1 MMELWQKNLY
11 SLWVAQF
18 VAAVGLSMVIP
29 FLPFYLRELG
39 ITEKQAVKLWS
50 GLLFSAPFI
59 VAAFLQPLWGIL
71 GDRYGRK
78 PMVVRAMIGLALAN
92 ILMGFAG
99 TAPQL
104 LALRFFQ
111 GSLSGFVAP
120 SLALLACCTPEQ
132 KTGQALGTLQSALV
146 TGMIVGPLLGGLLGH
161 FMGYRPIFFWTGFF
175 CLAAGL
181 VVIGFVKENFIKQ
194 EAAKDSRLGSRLLQ
208 NFRYVLGSP
217 DLRSTLFLLI
227 IVQFSVMI
235 VAPFL
240 SLYVEFLKAS
250 PDYVA
255 LMTGIVFGITGL
267 TNAATAPFWGNRAD
281 RIGYWK
287 VLRYSLTG
295 MTVFF
300 LPQAFVTNAYQLLIF
315 RAGLGVFL
323 GGVLPTINTIVQR
336 STGAKDRG
344 GIYGIFQSGLL
355 IGNMAGPLI
364 GGLLA
369 AYLGLRSI
377 FMITT
382 GMFLL
387 VSLWERRANHNS
399 RSFPVI

>member
-1 MMELWQKNLY
+1 MELWQKNLY
-11 SLWVAQF
+11 SLWGAQF

-39 ITEKQAVKLWS
+39 IIEKQAVKLWS

-59 VAAFLQPLWGIL
+59 VAAFLQPFWGIL

-78 PMVVRAMIGLALAN
+78 PMVVRAMVGLALAN
-92 ILMGFAG
+92 VLMGFAR

-120 SLALLACCTPEQ
+120 SLALLASCTPEQ

-146 TGMIVGPLLGGLLGH
+146 TGMIVGPLLGGLLAH

-175 CLAAGL
+175 CLVAAL

-217 DLRSTLFLLI
+217 DLRSILFLLI

-255 LMTGIVFGITGL
+255 LMTGMVFGITGV

-287 VLRYSLTG
+287 ILRYSLSG
-295 MTVFF
+295 MTLFF
-300 LPQAFVTNAYQLLIF
+300 LPQAFVTNSYQLLIL

-336 STGAKDRG
+336 FTAEKDRG

-355 IGNMAGPLI
+355 IGNMAGPLV
-364 GGLLA
+364 GGVLA

-399 RSFPVI
+399 RSVPVI

>member
-1 MMELWQKNLY
+1 MELWQKNLY
-11 SLWVAQF
+11 SLWGAQF

-50 GLLFSAPFI
+50 GLLFSAPFM
-59 VAAFLQPLWGIL
+59 VAAFLQPFWGIL

-78 PMVVRAMIGLALAN
+78 PMVVRAMVGLALAHV
-92 ILMGFAG
+92 LMGFAR

-120 SLALLACCTPEQ
+120 SLALLASCTPEQ

-146 TGMIVGPLLGGLLGH
+146 TGMIVGPLLGGLLAH
-161 FMGYRPIFFWTGFF
+161 FMGYRPIFFWTGFL
-175 CLAAGL
+175 CLAAAL
-181 VVIGFVKENFIKQ
+181 VVIGFVKENFIKPG
-194 EAAKDSRLGSRLLQ
+194 AAKDSRLGSRLLQ
-208 NFRYVLGSP
+208 NFRYVLHSP
-217 DLRSTLFLLI
+217 DLRSILFLLI

-240 SLYVEFLKAS
+240 SLYVELLKAS
-250 PDYVA
+250 PDYIA
-255 LMTGIVFGITGL
+255 LITGMVFGITGV
-267 TNAATAPFWGNRAD
+267 TNAATAPYWGNRAD
-281 RIGYWK
+281 SVGYWK
-287 VLRYSLTG
+287 ILRYSLTG
-295 MTVFF
+295 MTLFF
-300 LPQAFVTNAYQLLIF
+300 LPQAFVTNSYQLLIL

-336 STGAKDRG
+336 FTAEKDRG

-355 IGNMAGPLI
+355 IGNMAGPLV
-364 GGLLA
+364 GGVLA

-399 RSFPVI
+399 RSVPVI

>member
-1 MMELWQKNLY
+1 MELWQKNLY
-11 SLWVAQF
+11 SLWGAQF

-59 VAAFLQPLWGIL
+59 VAAFLQPFWGIL

-78 PMVVRAMIGLALAN
+78 PMVVRAMVGLALAN
-92 ILMGFAG
+92 VLMGFAR

-120 SLALLACCTPEQ
+120 SLALLASCTPEQ

-146 TGMIVGPLLGGLLGH
+146 TGMIVGPLLGGLLAH

-175 CLAAGL
+175 CLVAAL
-181 VVIGFVKENFIKQ
+181 VVIGFVKENFIKPG
-194 EAAKDSRLGSRLLQ
+194 AAKDSRLGSRLLQ
-208 NFRYVLGSP
+208 NFRYVLHSP
-217 DLRSTLFLLI
+217 DLRSILFLLI

-240 SLYVEFLKAS
+240 SLYVELLKAS
-250 PDYVA
+250 PDYIA
-255 LMTGIVFGITGL
+255 LITGMVFGITGV
-267 TNAATAPFWGNRAD
+267 TNAATAPYWGNRAD
-281 RIGYWK
+281 SVGYWK
-287 VLRYSLTG
+287 ILRYSLTG
-295 MTVFF
+295 MTLFF
-300 LPQAFVTNAYQLLIF
+300 LPQAFVTNSYQLLIL

-336 STGAKDRG
+336 FTAEKDRG

-355 IGNMAGPLI
+355 IGNMAGPLV
-364 GGLLA
+364 GGVLA

-399 RSFPVI
+399 RSVPVI

>member
-1 MMELWQKNLY
+1 MELWQKNLY

-18 VAAVGLSMVIP
+18 VAAVGLSMVVP

-50 GLLFSAPFI
+50 GLIFSAPFM
-59 VAAFLQPLWGIL
+59 VAAFLQPFWGIL

-78 PMVVRAMIGLALAN
+78 PMVVRAMVGLALAHV
-92 ILMGFAG
+92 LMGFAR

-132 KTGQALGTLQSALV
+132 RTGQALGTLQSALV
-146 TGMIVGPLLGGLLGH
+146 TGMIVGPLLGGLLAH

-175 CLAAGL
+175 CLAAAL
-181 VVIGFVKENFIKQ
+181 VVIGFVKENFVKQ
-194 EAAKDSRLGSRLLQ
+194 GTADDSRLGSRLLQ

-217 DLRSTLFLLI
+217 DLRSILFLLI

-250 PDYVA
+250 PEYVA
-255 LMTGIVFGITGL
+255 LMTGLVFGITGV
-267 TNAATAPFWGNRAD
+267 TNAATAPLWGNRAD

-287 VLRYSLTG
+287 ILRYSLTG
-295 MTVFF
+295 MTLFF
-300 LPQAFVTNAYQLLIF
+300 LPQAFVTNSYQLLIL

-336 STGAKDRG
+336 FTAAKDRG

-355 IGNMAGPLI
+355 IGNMAGPLV
-364 GGLLA
+364 GGVLA

-382 GMFLL
+382 GIFLL
-387 VSLWERRANHNS
+387 VSLWERRTNHNS

>member
-1 MMELWQKNLY
+1 MELWQKNLY

-39 ITEKQAVKLWS
+39 ITEKQAVKVWS
-50 GLLFSAPFI
+50 GLIFSAPFM
-59 VAAFLQPLWGIL
+59 VAAFLQPFWGIL

-78 PMVVRAMIGLALAN
+78 PMVVRAMVGLALAHV
-92 ILMGFAG
+92 LMGFAR

-120 SLALLACCTPEQ
+120 SLALLASCTPEQ
-132 KTGQALGTLQSALV
+132 RTGQALGTLQSALV
-146 TGMIVGPLLGGLLGH
+146 TGMIVGPLLGGLLAH

-175 CLAAGL
+175 CLAAAL
-181 VVIGFVKENFIKQ
+181 VVIAFVKENFIKP

-208 NFRYVLGSP
+208 NFRHVLRSP
-217 DLRSTLFLLI
+217 DLRSILFLLI

-255 LMTGIVFGITGL
+255 LMTGLVFGITGV

-287 VLRYSLTG
+287 ILRYSLTG
-295 MTVFF
+295 MTLFF
-300 LPQAFVTNAYQLLIF
+300 LPQAFVTNVYQLLIF

-336 STGAKDRG
+336 FTGEKDRG

-355 IGNMAGPLI
+355 IGNMAGPLV
-364 GGLLA
+364 GGVLA

-382 GMFLL
+382 GMFFL
-387 VSLWERRANHNS
+387 VSLWERRAKRNS
-399 RSFPVI
+399 RSVPVI

>member
-1 MMELWQKNLY
+1 MELWQKNLY

-39 ITEKQAVKLWS
+39 ITEKQAVKVWS
-50 GLLFSAPFI
+50 GLIFSAPFM
-59 VAAFLQPLWGIL
+59 VAAFLQPFWGIL

-78 PMVVRAMIGLALAN
+78 PMVVRAMVGLALAHV
-92 ILMGFAG
+92 LMGFAR

-120 SLALLACCTPEQ
+120 SLALLASCTPEQ
-132 KTGQALGTLQSALV
+132 RTGQALGTLQSALV
-146 TGMIVGPLLGGLLGH
+146 TGMIVGPLLGGLLAH

-175 CLAAGL
+175 CLAAAL
-181 VVIGFVKENFIKQ
+181 VVIAFVKENFIKP

-208 NFRYVLGSP
+208 NFRHVLRSP
-217 DLRSTLFLLI
+217 DLRSILFLLI

-255 LMTGIVFGITGL
+255 LMTGLVFGITGV

-287 VLRYSLTG
+287 ILRYSLTG
-295 MTVFF
+295 MTLFF
-300 LPQAFVTNAYQLLIF
+300 LPQAFVTNVYQLLIF

-336 STGAKDRG
+336 FTGEKDRG

-355 IGNMAGPLI
+355 IGNMAGPLV
-364 GGLLA
+364 GGVLA

-387 VSLWERRANHNS
+387 VSLWERRAKRNS
-399 RSFPVI
+399 RSVPVI

>member
-1 MMELWQKNLY
+1 MELWQKNLY

-18 VAAVGLSMVIP
+18 VAAVGLSMVFP

-59 VAAFLQPLWGIL
+59 VAAFLQPFWGIL

-78 PMVVRAMIGLALAN
+78 PMVVRAMVGLALAHV
-92 ILMGFAG
+92 LMGFAR

-120 SLALLACCTPEQ
+120 SLALLASCTPEQ

-146 TGMIVGPLLGGLLGH
+146 SGMIVGPLLGGLLAH
-161 FMGYRPIFFWTGFF
+161 FMGYRPIFFWTGFL
-175 CLAAGL
+175 CLAAAL
-181 VVIGFVKENFIKQ
+181 VVIGFVKENFIKPG
-194 EAAKDSRLGSRLLQ
+194 AAKDSRLGSRLLQ
-208 NFRYVLGSP
+208 NFRYVLHSP
-217 DLRSTLFLLI
+217 DLRSILFLLI

-240 SLYVEFLKAS
+240 SLYVELLKAS
-250 PDYVA
+250 PDYIA
-255 LMTGIVFGITGL
+255 LITGMVFGITGV
-267 TNAATAPFWGNRAD
+267 TNAATAPYWGNRAD
-281 RIGYWK
+281 SVGYWK
-287 VLRYSLTG
+287 ILRYSLTG
-295 MTVFF
+295 MTLFF
-300 LPQAFVTNAYQLLIF
+300 LPQAFVTNSYQLLIL

-336 STGAKDRG
+336 FTAEKDRG

-355 IGNMAGPLI
+355 IGNMAGPLV
-364 GGLLA
+364 GGVLA

>member
-1 MMELWQKNLY
+1 MELWQKNLY

-59 VAAFLQPLWGIL
+59 VAAFLQPFWGIL

-78 PMVVRAMIGLALAN
+78 PMVVRAMVGLALAHV
-92 ILMGFAG
+92 LMGFAR

-120 SLALLACCTPEQ
+120 SLALLASCTPEQ

-146 TGMIVGPLLGGLLGH
+146 TGMIVGPLLGGLLAH
-161 FMGYRPIFFWTGFF
+161 FMGYRPIFFWTGFL
-175 CLAAGL
+175 CLAAAL
-181 VVIGFVKENFIKQ
+181 VVIGFVKENFIKPG
-194 EAAKDSRLGSRLLQ
+194 AAKDSRLGSRLLQ
-208 NFRYVLGSP
+208 NFRYVLHSP
-217 DLRSTLFLLI
+217 DLRSILFLLI

-240 SLYVEFLKAS
+240 SLYVELLKAS
-250 PDYVA
+250 PDYIA
-255 LMTGIVFGITGL
+255 LITGMVFGITGV
-267 TNAATAPFWGNRAD
+267 TNAATAPYWGNRAD
-281 RIGYWK
+281 SVGYWK
-287 VLRYSLTG
+287 ILRYSLTG
-295 MTVFF
+295 MTLFF
-300 LPQAFVTNAYQLLIF
+300 LPQAFVTNSYQLLIL

-336 STGAKDRG
+336 FTAEKDRG

-355 IGNMAGPLI
+355 IGNMAGPLV
-364 GGLLA
+364 GGVLA

-399 RSFPVI
+399 RSVPVI

>member
-1 MMELWQKNLY
+1 MELWQKNLY
-11 SLWVAQF
+11 SLWGAQF

-59 VAAFLQPLWGIL
+59 VAAFLQPFWGIL

-78 PMVVRAMIGLALAN
+78 PMVVRAMVGLALAHV
-92 ILMGFAG
+92 LMGFAR

-120 SLALLACCTPEQ
+120 SLALLASCTPEQ

-146 TGMIVGPLLGGLLGH
+146 TGMIVGPLLGGLLAH
-161 FMGYRPIFFWTGFF
+161 FMGYRPIFFWTGFL
-175 CLAAGL
+175 CLAAAL
-181 VVIGFVKENFIKQ
+181 VVIGFVKENFIKPG
-194 EAAKDSRLGSRLLQ
+194 AAKDSRLGSRLLQ
-208 NFRYVLGSP
+208 NFRYVLHSP
-217 DLRSTLFLLI
+217 DLRSILFLLI

-240 SLYVEFLKAS
+240 SLYVELLKAS
-250 PDYVA
+250 PDYIA
-255 LMTGIVFGITGL
+255 LITGMVFGITGV
-267 TNAATAPFWGNRAD
+267 TNAATAPYWGNRAD
-281 RIGYWK
+281 SVGYWK
-287 VLRYSLTG
+287 ILRYSLTG
-295 MTVFF
+295 MTLFF
-300 LPQAFVTNAYQLLIF
+300 LPQAFVTNSYQLLIL

-336 STGAKDRG
+336 FTAEKDRG

-355 IGNMAGPLI
+355 IGNMAGPLV
-364 GGLLA
+364 GGVLA

-399 RSFPVI
+399 RSVPVI

>member
-1 MMELWQKNLY
+1 MELWQKNLY

-59 VAAFLQPLWGIL
+59 VAAFLQPFWGIL

-78 PMVVRAMIGLALAN
+78 PMVVRAMVGLALAHV
-92 ILMGFAG
+92 LMGFAR

-120 SLALLACCTPEQ
+120 SLALLASCTPEQ

-146 TGMIVGPLLGGLLGH
+146 TGMIVGPLLGGLLAH
-161 FMGYRPIFFWTGFF
+161 FMGYRPIFFWTGFL
-175 CLAAGL
+175 CLAAAL
-181 VVIGFVKENFIKQ
+181 VVIGFVKENFIKPG
-194 EAAKDSRLGSRLLQ
+194 AAKDSRLGSRLLQ

-217 DLRSTLFLLI
+217 DLRSILFLLI

-240 SLYVEFLKAS
+240 SLYVELLKAS
-250 PDYVA
+250 PDYIA
-255 LMTGIVFGITGL
+255 LITGMVFGITGV
-267 TNAATAPFWGNRAD
+267 TNAATAPYWGNRAD
-281 RIGYWK
+281 SVGYWK
-287 VLRYSLTG
+287 ILRYSLTG
-295 MTVFF
+295 MTLFF
-300 LPQAFVTNAYQLLIF
+300 LPQAFVTNSYQLLIL

-336 STGAKDRG
+336 FTAEKDRG

-355 IGNMAGPLI
+355 IGNMAGPLV
-364 GGLLA
+364 GGVLA

-399 RSFPVI
+399 RSVPVI

>member
-1 MMELWQKNLY
+1 MELWQKNLY
-11 SLWVAQF
+11 SLWGAQF

-59 VAAFLQPLWGIL
+59 VAAFLQPFWGIL

-78 PMVVRAMIGLALAN
+78 PMVVRAMVGLALAN
-92 ILMGFAG
+92 VLMGFAR

-120 SLALLACCTPEQ
+120 SLALLASCTPEQ

-146 TGMIVGPLLGGLLGH
+146 TGMIVGPLLGGLLAH

-175 CLAAGL
+175 CLVAAL

-217 DLRSTLFLLI
+217 DLRSILFLLI

-255 LMTGIVFGITGL
+255 LMTGMVFGITGV

-287 VLRYSLTG
+287 ILRYSLTG
-295 MTVFF
+295 MTLFF
-300 LPQAFVTNAYQLLIF
+300 LPQAFVTNSYQLLIL

-336 STGAKDRG
+336 FTAEKDRG

-355 IGNMAGPLI
+355 IGNMAGPLV
-364 GGLLA
+364 GGVLA

-399 RSFPVI
+399 RSVPVI

>member
-1 MMELWQKNLY
+1 MELWQKNLC
-11 SLWVAQF
+11 SLWGAQF

-59 VAAFLQPLWGIL
+59 VAAFLQPFWGIL

-78 PMVVRAMIGLALAN
+78 PMVVRAMVGLALAN
-92 ILMGFAG
+92 VLMGFAR

-120 SLALLACCTPEQ
+120 SLALLASCTPEQ

-146 TGMIVGPLLGGLLGH
+146 TGMIVGPLLGGLLAH

-175 CLAAGL
+175 CLVAAL

-217 DLRSTLFLLI
+217 DLRSILFLLI

-255 LMTGIVFGITGL
+255 LMTGMVFGITGV

-287 VLRYSLTG
+287 ILRYSLTG
-295 MTVFF
+295 MTLFF
-300 LPQAFVTNAYQLLIF
+300 LPQAFVTNSYQLLIL

-336 STGAKDRG
+336 FTAEKDRG

-355 IGNMAGPLI
+355 IGNMAGPLV
-364 GGLLA
+364 GGVLA

-399 RSFPVI
+399 RSVPVI

>member
-1 MMELWQKNLY
+1 MELWQKNLY

-39 ITEKQAVKLWS
+39 ITDRQAVKVWS
-50 GLLFSAPFI
+50 GLIFSAPFM
-59 VAAFLQPLWGIL
+59 VAAFLQPFWGIL

-78 PMVVRAMIGLALAN
+78 PMVVRAMVGLALAHV
-92 ILMGFAG
+92 LMGFAR

-120 SLALLACCTPEQ
+120 SLALLASCTPEQ

-146 TGMIVGPLLGGLLGH
+146 TGMIVGPLLGGLLAH
-161 FMGYRPIFFWTGFF
+161 FMGYRPIFFWTGFL
-175 CLAAGL
+175 CLAAAL
-181 VVIGFVKENFIKQ
+181 VVIGFVKENFIKPG
-194 EAAKDSRLGSRLLQ
+194 AAKDSRLGSRLLQ
-208 NFRYVLGSP
+208 NFRYVLHSP
-217 DLRSTLFLLI
+217 DLRSILFLLI

-240 SLYVEFLKAS
+240 SLYVELLKAS
-250 PDYVA
+250 PDYIA
-255 LMTGIVFGITGL
+255 LITGMVFGITGV
-267 TNAATAPFWGNRAD
+267 TNAATAPYWGNRAD
-281 RIGYWK
+281 SVGYWK
-287 VLRYSLTG
+287 ILRYSLTG
-295 MTVFF
+295 MTLFF
-300 LPQAFVTNAYQLLIF
+300 LPQAFVTNSYQLLIL

-336 STGAKDRG
+336 FTAEKDRG

-355 IGNMAGPLI
+355 IGNMAGPLV
-364 GGLLA
+364 GGVLA

-387 VSLWERRANHNS
+387 VSLWERRAKRNS

>member
-1 MMELWQKNLY
+1 MELWQKNLY
-11 SLWVAQF
+11 SLWGAQF

-39 ITEKQAVKLWS
+39 IIEKQAVKLWS

-59 VAAFLQPLWGIL
+59 VAAFLQPFWGIL

-78 PMVVRAMIGLALAN
+78 PMVVRAMVGLALAN
-92 ILMGFAG
+92 VLMGFAR

-120 SLALLACCTPEQ
+120 SLALLASCTPEQ

-146 TGMIVGPLLGGLLGH
+146 TGMIVGPLLGGLLAH

-175 CLAAGL
+175 CLVAAL
-181 VVIGFVKENFIKQ
+181 VVIGFVKENFIKPG
-194 EAAKDSRLGSRLLQ
+194 AAKDSRLGSRLLQ
-208 NFRYVLGSP
+208 NFRYVLHSP
-217 DLRSTLFLLI
+217 DLRSILFLLI

-250 PDYVA
+250 PDYIA
-255 LMTGIVFGITGL
+255 LITGMVFGITGV
-267 TNAATAPFWGNRAD
+267 TNAATAPYWGNRAD
-281 RIGYWK
+281 SVGYWK
-287 VLRYSLTG
+287 ILRYSLTG
-295 MTVFF
+295 MTLFF
-300 LPQAFVTNAYQLLIF
+300 LPQAFVTNSYQLLIL

-336 STGAKDRG
+336 FTAEKDRG

-355 IGNMAGPLI
+355 IGNMAGPLV
-364 GGLLA
+364 GGVLA

-399 RSFPVI
+399 RSVPVI

>member
-1 MMELWQKNLY
+1 MELWQKNLY
-11 SLWVAQF
+11 SLWGAQF

-59 VAAFLQPLWGIL
+59 VAAFLQPFWGIL

-78 PMVVRAMIGLALAN
+78 PMVVRAMVGLALAN
-92 ILMGFAG
+92 VLMGFAR

-120 SLALLACCTPEQ
+120 SLALLASCTPEQ

-146 TGMIVGPLLGGLLGH
+146 TGMIVGPLLGGLLAH

-175 CLAAGL
+175 CLVAAL

-217 DLRSTLFLLI
+217 DLRSILFLLI

-240 SLYVEFLKAS
+240 SLYVELLKAS
-250 PDYVA
+250 PDYIA
-255 LMTGIVFGITGL
+255 LITGMVFGITGV
-267 TNAATAPFWGNRAD
+267 TNAATAPYWGNRAD
-281 RIGYWK
+281 SVGYWK
-287 VLRYSLTG
+287 ILRYSLTG
-295 MTVFF
+295 MTLFF
-300 LPQAFVTNAYQLLIF
+300 LPQAFVTNSYQLLIL
-315 RAGLGVFL
+315 RAGLGSSSVVFYPRL
-323 GGVLPTINTIVQR
+323 IPSCNDSLPK
-336 STGAKDRG
+336 STVEG
-344 GIYGIFQSGLL
+344 FTV
-355 IGNMAGPLI
+355 
-364 GGLLA
+364 
-369 AYLGLRSI
+369 
-377 FMITT
+377 F
-382 GMFLL
+382 
-387 VSLWERRANHNS
+387 S
-399 RSFPVI
+399 RVVF

>member
-1 MMELWQKNLY
+1 MELWQKNLY

-18 VAAVGLSMVIP
+18 VAAVGLSMVFP

-59 VAAFLQPLWGIL
+59 VAAFLQPFWGIL

-78 PMVVRAMIGLALAN
+78 PMVVRAMVGLALAN
-92 ILMGFAG
+92 VLMGFAR

-120 SLALLACCTPEQ
+120 SLALLASCTPEQ

-146 TGMIVGPLLGGLLGH
+146 TGMIVGPLLGGLLAH
-161 FMGYRPIFFWTGFF
+161 FMGYRPIFFWTGFL
-175 CLAAGL
+175 CLAAAL
-181 VVIGFVKENFIKQ
+181 VVIGFVKENFIKPG
-194 EAAKDSRLGSRLLQ
+194 AAKDSRLGSRLLQ
-208 NFRYVLGSP
+208 NFRYVLHSP
-217 DLRSTLFLLI
+217 DLRSILFLLI

-240 SLYVEFLKAS
+240 SLYVELLKAS
-250 PDYVA
+250 PDYIA
-255 LMTGIVFGITGL
+255 LITGMVFGITGV
-267 TNAATAPFWGNRAD
+267 TNAATAPYWGNRAD
-281 RIGYWK
+281 SVGYWK
-287 VLRYSLTG
+287 ILRYSLTG
-295 MTVFF
+295 MTLFF
-300 LPQAFVTNAYQLLIF
+300 LPQAFVTNSYQLLIL

-336 STGAKDRG
+336 FTAEKHRG

-355 IGNMAGPLI
+355 IGNMAGPLV
-364 GGLLA
+364 GGVLA

-387 VSLWERRANHNS
+387 VSLWERKAKRN
-399 RSFPVI
+399 RS

>member
-1 MMELWQKNLY
+1 
-11 SLWVAQF
+11 
-18 VAAVGLSMVIP
+18 MV
-29 FLPFYLRELG
+29 
-39 ITEKQAVKLWS
+39 
-50 GLLFSAPFI
+50 
-59 VAAFLQPLWGIL
+59 
-71 GDRYGRK
+71 
-78 PMVVRAMIGLALAN
+78 GLALAHV
-92 ILMGFAG
+92 LMGFAR

-120 SLALLACCTPEQ
+120 SLALLASCTPEQ

-146 TGMIVGPLLGGLLGH
+146 TGMIVGPLLGGLLAH
-161 FMGYRPIFFWTGFF
+161 FMGYRPIFFWTGFL
-175 CLAAGL
+175 CLAAAL
-181 VVIGFVKENFIKQ
+181 VVIGFVKENFIKPG
-194 EAAKDSRLGSRLLQ
+194 AAKDSRLGSRLLQ
-208 NFRYVLGSP
+208 NFRYVLHSP
-217 DLRSTLFLLI
+217 DLRSILFLLI

-240 SLYVEFLKAS
+240 SLYVELLKAS
-250 PDYVA
+250 PDYIA
-255 LMTGIVFGITGL
+255 LITGMVFGITGV
-267 TNAATAPFWGNRAD
+267 TNAATAPYWGNRAD
-281 RIGYWK
+281 SVGYWK
-287 VLRYSLTG
+287 ILRYSLTG
-295 MTVFF
+295 MTLFF
-300 LPQAFVTNAYQLLIF
+300 LPQAFVTNSYQLLIL

-336 STGAKDRG
+336 FTAEKDRG

-355 IGNMAGPLI
+355 IGNMAGPLV
-364 GGLLA
+364 GGVLA

-387 VSLWERRANHNS
+387 VSLWERRAKRNS